1 MGSDPRSEPVPMTRS
16 CAAPDQAHIWSPLVA
31 AAPISR
37 IRRVGLRRPGPF
49 FRSAVEA
56 NDRSGSRD
64 RCRGSAAFS
73 PSTRPGVRSGGSR
86 PYCGCAKGSGLR
98 ARGRCASRT
107 GCCRSVSVSR
117 RLIKPETR
125 AVLAYRAAYA
135 RICDKPPTRYRGSAK
150 SGPSNPTKELEVSS
164 RFRLKRSQSKLRGSS
179 GDRST
184 GFTSP
189 CPTILVRG
197 IFQR

>member
-1 MGSDPRSEPVPMTRS
+1 MALSVKPSMGGHLRNVRQSRADN
-16 CAAPDQAHIWSPLVA
+16 AKPDTMI
-31 AAPISR
+31 
-37 IRRVGLRRPGPF
+37 VGRE
-49 FRSAVEA
+49 S
-56 NDRSGSRD
+56 
-64 RCRGSAAFS
+64 GSAAFS
-73 PSTRPGVRSGGSR
+73 PSTRHDVRSGGSR
-86 PYCGCAKGSGLR
+86 PYCGCAKDSGLR

-107 GCCRSVSVSR
+107 SCCRSVSVSR
-117 RLIKPETR
+117 RLIKPEMR

-184 GFTSP
+184 GFISP

-197 IFQR
+197 IFHR